1 MKCTRWKSTFSSFPL
16 NLQRNLEGLL
26 FILLGLLALLIF
38 IAPNVVWF
46 SKVTLQVNVR
56 NEGTNFNWYT
66 DTYSSNSAILSSS
79 VERQFIE
86 ESLDFLVFLDSSIVF
101 IISGKKLAMLLW
113 NYYWS
118 CSNFLKLMN
127 PWQKLYSKF
136 CILSCHRIEEPEQ
149 PFIS

>member
-1 MKCTRWKSTFSSFPL
+1 MHPLKKYVYVFPV

-26 FILLGLLALLIF
+26 SFWMDCYHS
-38 IAPNVVWF
+38 WF
-46 SKVTLQVNVR
+46 SFRLMLSDFLKITLRVNVH
-56 NEGTNFNWYT
+56 NEGTNINWYT

-86 ESLDFLVFLDSSIVF
+86 ESLEFLVFLDSSIVF
-101 IISGKKLAMLLW
+101 IISEKKKIGYVIMKLS
-113 NYYWS
+113 WS

-136 CILSCHRIEEPEQ
+136 RMLSCHRIEEPEQ